1 MVKKVLFYEQE
12 PCAKA
17 FEFRLCESSR
27 VRGEASQ
34 LISGFT
40 KVLQSHFRRRSIEGC
55 IALDL
60 PVGVGVRCDRR
71 VVSTGFAESPAD
83 SGTRLETLNV
93 RGEQVRLADC
103 SVRVW
108 ASWFKRE

>member
-40 KVLQSHFRRRSIEGC
+40 KVLQSQTVAGLISGC
-55 IALDL
+55 H
-60 PVGVGVRCDRR
+60 
-71 VVSTGFAESPAD
+71 
-83 SGTRLETLNV
+83 
-93 RGEQVRLADC
+93 
-103 SVRVW
+103 
-108 ASWFKRE
+108 